1 MPIIPPIFTATNS
14 TDLEVLFF
22 ERALYEF
29 FFLSGEV
36 DPDKVDFQFIPGIR
50 NYWQRENI
58 LYGKVDKHLVVIEPI
73 QQYMGSILQGGTTF
87 NALSAVT
94 NSYEKFK
101 NFFTLAARRGTLSSD
116 AYLQE
121 PQIYKAYEDASIKYS
136 EYVTKL
142 IRDFNEDQIFRKEID
157 NQIKNI
163 KDYAN
168 LFFKYV
174 LENDDV
180 KYLTRTSYY
189 LSNNISSLNSG
200 LSIEIADLDPSDN
213 SDKQLIL
220 DSDNFNFYR
229 QAAINAGFM
238 IDKNIP
244 WRLNFDLSSPANA
257 EKIKNT
263 TGSTDPVQYYLSSN
277 FLQVRTKDVE
287 YLISLVILG
296 YNSMVDKKSFYI
308 KGRCRFDRSRVEK
321 DVVLEE
327 TLKGNYWVKK
337 YIQVKNKESGFQYT
351 DSEIRKIIFNAND
364 IPRGQIEYVDK
375 KFRFPF
381 LQEGSTTYTVLK
393 NYFSKNKNLSVDKFS
408 QYVIMLLKRSINEIY

>member
-14 TDLEVLFF
+14 TDLEALFF

-29 FFLSGEV
+29 FFLSGEI
-36 DPDKVDFQFIPGIR
+36 DSDKVDFQFIPGIR

-73 QQYMGSILQGGTTF
+73 QQYMGSILQDGTTF

-189 LSNNISSLNSG
+189 LSNNVSSLNSG

-229 QAAINAGFM
+229 QAAINAGFV

-277 FLQVRTKDVE
+277 FLQVRTGDVE

-296 YNSMVDKKSFYI
+296 YNSIVDKKDFYT
-308 KGRCRFDRSRVEK
+308 KGRCRFDRNRVEK
-321 DVVLEE
+321 SVVLEE
-327 TLKGNYWVKK
+327 VLKGKYWVKK

-381 LQEGSTTYTVLK
+381 LQEGSTTYTILK
-393 NYFSKNKNLSVDKFS
+393 NYFLQNKNLSVDKFS

>member
-1 MPIIPPIFTATNS
+1 MPIIPPIFTETNS

>member
-257 EKIKNT
+257 EKIKNV
-263 TGSTDPVQYYLSSN
+263 TGTTDPVQYYLSSN
-277 FLQVRTKDVE
+277 FLKVRTKDVE

-296 YNSMVDKKSFYI
+296 YNSMVDKKSFYT
-308 KGRCRFDRSRVEK
+308 KERCRFDRNRVEK
-321 DVVLEE
+321 SVVLEE
-327 TLKGNYWVKK
+327 VLKGKYWVKK
-337 YIQVKNKESGFQYT
+337 YIQIKNKESGFQYT

-393 NYFSKNKNLSVDKFS
+393 NYFLQNQNLSVDKFS

>member
-327 TLKGNYWVKK
+327 VLKGNYWVKK

>member
-14 TDLEVLFF
+14 TDLEALFF

-29 FFLSGEV
+29 FFLSGEI
-36 DPDKVDFQFIPGIR
+36 DSDKVDFQFIPGIR

-73 QQYMGSILQGGTTF
+73 QQYMGSILQDGTTF

-189 LSNNISSLNSG
+189 LSNNVSSLNSG

-229 QAAINAGFM
+229 QAAINAGFV

-277 FLQVRTKDVE
+277 FLQVRTGDVE

-296 YNSMVDKKSFYI
+296 YNSIVDKKDFYT
-308 KGRCRFDRSRVEK
+308 KGRCRFDRNRVEK
-321 DVVLEE
+321 SVVLEE
-327 TLKGNYWVKK
+327 VLKGKYWVKK

-381 LQEGSTTYTVLK
+381 LQEGSTTYTILK
-393 NYFSKNKNLSVDKFS
+393 NYFLQNQNLSVDKFS

>member
-1 MPIIPPIFTATNS
+1 M
-14 TDLEVLFF
+14 
-22 ERALYEF
+22 
-29 FFLSGEV
+29 
-36 DPDKVDFQFIPGIR
+36 
-50 NYWQRENI
+50 
-58 LYGKVDKHLVVIEPI
+58 
-73 QQYMGSILQGGTTF
+73 
-87 NALSAVT
+87 
-94 NSYEKFK
+94 
-101 NFFTLAARRGTLSSD
+101 
-116 AYLQE
+116 
-121 PQIYKAYEDASIKYS
+121 
-136 EYVTKL
+136 
-142 IRDFNEDQIFRKEID
+142 
-157 NQIKNI
+157 
-163 KDYAN
+163 
-168 LFFKYV
+168 FFKYV

-189 LSNNISSLNSG
+189 LSNNVSSLNSG

-229 QAAINAGFM
+229 QAAINAGFV

-277 FLQVRTKDVE
+277 FLQVRTGDVE

-296 YNSMVDKKSFYI
+296 YNSIVDKKDFYI
-308 KGRCRFDRSRVEK
+308 KGRCRFDRNRVEK
-321 DVVLEE
+321 SVVLEE
-327 TLKGNYWVKK
+327 VLKGKYWVKK

-381 LQEGSTTYTVLK
+381 LQEGSTTYTILK
-393 NYFSKNKNLSVDKFS
+393 NYFLQNKNLSVDKIS